1 MQGEIIANSL
11 INKAKE
17 LECPLYTF
25 AESAALGSGF
35 MILSAGHK
43 AYADP
48 HSLIGGISTSFQGLG
63 LAKVLKNWKI
73 NANVITTAETRINPF
88 LELTKQD
95 EKWISE
101 ILSSQDKILKE
112 FVSKNRAQV
121 NVFFIQNSE
130 SALNGEIFN
139 GTQAAEV
146 GLVDRISD
154 LSTVILEEF
163 PLAQVANLRLKNNSS
178 LSNFWAESFLTFES
192 LEKAL
197 MKDSL
202 NEEILRLEARN
213 I

>member
-1 MQGEIIANSL
+1 M
-11 INKAKE
+11 
-17 LECPLYTF
+17 
-25 AESAALGSGF
+25 
-35 MILSAGHK
+35 
-43 AYADP
+43 
-48 HSLIGGISTSFQGLG
+48 
-63 LAKVLKNWKI
+63 
-73 NANVITTAETRINPF
+73 
-88 LELTKQD
+88 
-95 EKWISE
+95 
-101 ILSSQDKILKE
+101 
-112 FVSKNRAQV
+112 SKNRAQV

-202 NEEILRLEARN
+202 NEEILRLEASN